1 MAGWNLDKGICNAEH
16 VTENEFWVIINNVFS
31 SKTDKTTSYK
41 FGFFKAIIDNVFNLN
56 GLVISYDV
64 LFERFAEMYWNLVAK
79 YKLIQIQAT
88 SRFSKSTV
96 EIIIEEIIK
105 KYNLDNEVVFEALR
119 EDIKNEVI
127 RKISN
132 KCSLY
137 VVGAFFEDSNSM
149 FYSFDKQKQ
158 IITFQKDVV
167 QYIIKYKNILSKLNY
182 FEWIKF
188 LEKTNNNNTV
198 VSLAEKLDNST
209 KRGDLTF
216 YRDFLYEFYKKKE
229 CFYCGKNL
237 ENKKIEMDHFI
248 PWSYLKDDKQWN
260 IVMSCREC
268 NNSKRDKLPNK
279 RFIEKLVKQNKE
291 IMESSIYKS
300 VEKEYRAYDKNKIEK
315 MYNSALFNGFNEI
328 WNPKE

>member
-1 MAGWNLDKGICNAEH
+1 MAGWNLDKGICNAEN

-31 SKTDKTTSYK
+31 SKTNKTTSYK

-188 LEKTNNNNTV
+188 LEKTNNNTV

-209 KRGDLTF
+209 KRGDLSF

-268 NNSKRDKLPNK
+268 NNSKRDKLPDK
-279 RFIEKLVKQNKE
+279 LFIEKLVKQNKE

>member
-1 MAGWNLDKGICNAEH
+1 
-16 VTENEFWVIINNVFS
+16 
-31 SKTDKTTSYK
+31 
-41 FGFFKAIIDNVFNLN
+41 
-56 GLVISYDV
+56 
-64 LFERFAEMYWNLVAK
+64 MYWNLVAK

-209 KRGDLTF
+209 KRGDLSF